1 MPEYIEREAIL
12 NDISAAMK
20 RGGAEARR
28 RWRDEKGKPMRCL
41 PV

>member
-20 RGGAEARR
+20 RGGAE
-28 RWRDEKGKPMRCL
+28 EVEG
-41 PV
+41 